1 MADAGTKATDDIIEE
16 LEKQLHQE
24 YSRAA
29 KETTAKLDDYLRR
42 FQIKDEIKRKALQEG
57 KITKEYYQYWRTG
70 QILIG
75 ERWKEMANT
84 LATDLANVD
93 AIARS
98 TVKGYMMDVYALN
111 HGYATFEIERDTLL
125 DTSYTLYNRD
135 TVQNLWKNNPKL
147 LPDPVPGSP
156 TAKMLEEHED
166 MRWNRDNLQAE
177 LVQGILQGESIP
189 QLAARMQNVT
199 DMDERSAVRNART
212 MCTGAMNK
220 GRLDGYQ
227 RAKDMG
233 IEVKKVW
240 SATHDGRTRKSHA
253 AQDGEAV
260 ELDKEF
266 PNGCMY
272 PGDPD
277 ADPSEVYNCR
287 CSMNCESERS
297 KHSYYMQDLWASMK
311 KGEDIVPYQEW
322 VEKKEQQAQGVSRV
336 IRDYIGKTG
345 NGFDAMRIKYAQA
358 MMERAPEAL
367 QKAWADGVEDYFQ
380 ESVGTRGDA
389 YYQPWDNTVHY
400 NHKKVANGDSIH
412 APMENYFHEYGHNL
426 DFKLSN
432 DNPDAWKMQAI
443 SEQAYSR
450 QTGYNMSQTVIKET
464 QQFLASRLD
473 NDEYIN
479 RIEQFLNRCVMDEN
493 ITAQTSAL
501 MNKWATLQGIDKKSD
516 EYKALLSERNLAIK
530 QFKKTPDDAAY
541 EQMYNFFMKNKDIFA
556 PQFMER
562 DDLWVLVAQFE
573 SETDGKPRTFSNMSD
588 MMGYTTLK
596 LFNDAYPM
604 GAGHKPSY
612 WRSSYGFGHVGKE
625 AFAEITASYT
635 ANRESLELIEK
646 FYPETLKLYN
656 QILEGD
662 YEIRH

>member
-16 LEKQLHQE
+16 LEKQLHKE

-42 FQIKDEIKRKALQEG
+42 FQIKDGIKRKALQEG
-57 KITKEYYQYWRTG
+57 KITREYYQYWRTG

-111 HGYATFEIERDTLL
+111 HGYATFEIERETLL

-156 TAKMLEEHED
+156 TAKMLEQHED

-240 SATHDGRTRKSHA
+240 SATHDGRTRKTHS

-260 ELDKEF
+260 ELNKEF
-266 PNGCMY
+266 PNGCMF

-277 ADPSEVYNCR
+277 ADPSETYNCR
-287 CSMNCESERS
+287 CSMNCESQRS
-297 KHSYYMQDLWASMK
+297 KHSYYMQDLWASMR
-311 KGEDIVPYQEW
+311 KGEDIVPYREW
-322 VEKKEQQAQGVSRV
+322 VEKKERQAKIIGYEGQKSLLEKITAIKADAEKNGYTMERYKQAGAEIRKEYEAEAARLKAQYGEGYDKLKEQYKELQQAEDKAYDALTQARREGKSPEKIQELKGQWSDILDQRV
-336 IRDYIGKTG
+336 QTG
-345 NGFDAMRIKYAQA
+345 NKVVEIEANMLLKEEKAADWLAGKLGEVREVGTKDLDMARHFINKRSPVKKDIQYAYEHYPTDWVKDSLQQGALYCGKVGRGYYDGYGIYISGFSEKDFRETAFHELGHRYEDVVSGIKSIETTFFNLRKGDETPTWLGSGYRYDEVAVKDNFIDHYMGKRYSDNSYELVSMGFQYAYWNP
-358 MMERAPEAL
+358 ERLAQDQE
-367 QKAWADGVEDYFQ
+367 FQ
-380 ESVGTRGDA
+380 EL
-389 YYQPWDNTVHY
+389 
-400 NHKKVANGDSIH
+400 I
-412 APMENYFHEYGHNL
+412 YG
-426 DFKLSN
+426 
-432 DNPDAWKMQAI
+432 I
-443 SEQAYSR
+443 
-450 QTGYNMSQTVIKET
+450 
-464 QQFLASRLD
+464 
-473 NDEYIN
+473 
-479 RIEQFLNRCVMDEN
+479 
-493 ITAQTSAL
+493 
-501 MNKWATLQGIDKKSD
+501 
-516 EYKALLSERNLAIK
+516 LAI
-530 QFKKTPDDAAY
+530 
-541 EQMYNFFMKNKDIFA
+541 
-556 PQFMER
+556 R
-562 DDLWVLVAQFE
+562 
-573 SETDGKPRTFSNMSD
+573 
-588 MMGYTTLK
+588 
-596 LFNDAYPM
+596 
-604 GAGHKPSY
+604 
-612 WRSSYGFGHVGKE
+612 
-625 AFAEITASYT
+625 
-635 ANRESLELIEK
+635 
-646 FYPETLKLYN
+646 
-656 QILEGD
+656 
-662 YEIRH
+662 

>member
-260 ELDKEF
+260 DLDKEF

-297 KHSYYMQDLWASMK
+297 KHSYYMQDLWASMRR
-311 KGEDIVPYQEW
+311 GEDIVPYQEW
-322 VEKKEQQAQGVSRV
+322 VEKKEQQSKTVYRTFKSGDDAKKFFNSQRPDRSLIKTDKEEYNRLMGIYRSSDYYKWYDGLSMEQIGSIGSYSGDGYSGINGLLRHEMTEKMVDAWNQSERYSIQDMIGNIDAALDGFTLSEPIKVYRTCEKDVLASLKLESGSIFEDQGYVSTS
-336 IRDYIGKTG
+336 I
-345 NGFDAMRIKYAQA
+345 
-358 MMERAPEAL
+358 L
-367 QKAWADGVEDYFQ
+367 QE
-380 ESVGTRGDA
+380 
-389 YYQPWDNTVHY
+389 
-400 NHKKVANGDSIH
+400 KVASGNIF
-412 APMENYFHEYGHNL
+412 MEISVPAGTGHGAWINELSGASDEEY
-426 DFKLSN
+426 
-432 DNPDAWKMQAI
+432 
-443 SEQAYSR
+443 
-450 QTGYNMSQTVIKET
+450 
-464 QQFLASRLD
+464 
-473 NDEYIN
+473 EYLLP
-479 RIEQFLNRCVMDEN
+479 RGSVFEVGQIEQRGEDTIVHMKWIGADPKEYSYATKDEV
-493 ITAQTSAL
+493 IQRWKEKGLPTDEEYTS
-501 MNKWATLQGIDKKSD
+501 KI
-516 EYKALLSERNLAIK
+516 
-530 QFKKTPDDAAY
+530 
-541 EQMYNFFMKNKDIFA
+541 
-556 PQFMER
+556 
-562 DDLWVLVAQFE
+562 
-573 SETDGKPRTFSNMSD
+573 
-588 MMGYTTLK
+588 
-596 LFNDAYPM
+596 
-604 GAGHKPSY
+604 
-612 WRSSYGFGHVGKE
+612 
-625 AFAEITASYT
+625 
-635 ANRESLELIEK
+635 
-646 FYPETLKLYN
+646 
-656 QILEGD
+656 
-662 YEIRH
+662 